1 MVRWLVELN
10 SIVIT
15 STWVTF
21 HEDYCRIV
29 EPILP
34 RLHPQASQLFAKIT
48 PDSFHARWYGSHYY
62 EIDPTF
68 SVNELEAFI
77 DTYQQFRLVRAE
89 MLAVE
94 LYRLADIYETHPTR
108 LKQPFDTRIQ
118 VPNAFNAQHVPT
130 QMRHEARKRVRRA
143 KNARWNSRE
152 VKPSRFMYPPL
163 VPYESQLQSFCDGL
177 EDIANK
183 QGIDGERSAPVEIV
197 EKCQAVVQNAPDWAR
212 EDAEGEMDT
221 AANLCKTLERQ
232 HMGRRGL
239 TPNIRIRASGFQS
252 AGLPVLLRGDSE
264 VGWLGDFA
272 EATAWLEEWSRRGLK
287 HID

>member
-1 MVRWLVELN
+1 M
-10 SIVIT
+10 
-15 STWVTF
+15 
-21 HEDYCRIV
+21 
-29 EPILP
+29 LP

-48 PDSFHARWYGSHYY
+48 PDSFHARWYGSHDY
-62 EIDPTF
+62 ETDPTL

-77 DTYQQFRLVRAE
+77 NIYQQFRLVRAE
-89 MLAVE
+89 TLAAE

-143 KNARWNSRE
+143 KNARSNSRE
-152 VKPSRFMYPPL
+152 VKPFRFTYPPL

-197 EKCQAVVQNAPDWAR
+197 EKCQAVVQNAPDWAHSEHPYTCLGVSISR
-212 EDAEGEMDT
+212 LARSS
-221 AANLCKTLERQ
+221 ARR
-232 HMGRRGL
+232 RRG
-239 TPNIRIRASGFQS
+239 GV
-252 AGLPVLLRGDSE
+252 AGR
-264 VGWLGDFA
+264 F
-272 EATAWLEEWSRRGLK
+272 RRGNSMAGRMVSPRSRTRWLMVNFSVV
-287 HID
+287 ILGYT